1 MIDYLDGKARHFL
14 MEGLSDERGTL
25 VPIAFDALGFT
36 PVHAFLVNGKDG
48 AVRGGHAHRSGR
60 QLLLRISGTIDVAMS
75 LGGDRASATL
85 DANNNALLI
94 TAPVWSSQTYRGEQP
109 SILVLSDTL
118 FDPAN
123 YLREAQ

>member
-1 MIDYLDGKARHFL
+1 MIDYLDGKARHFP
-14 MEGLSDERGTL
+14 MQGFTDERGTL

-36 PVHAFLVNGKDG
+36 PVHAFLVKGNDG

-60 QLLLRISGTIDVAMS
+60 QLLLRISGTIDVAMT
-75 LGGDRASATL
+75 LGDDCATATL

-94 TAPVWSSQTYRGEQP
+94 TSPVWSSQTYRGNQP
-109 SILVLSDTL
+109 SILVLSDTP

-123 YLREAQ
+123 YVIGAQ